1 MRQYRLPT
9 GTALK
14 HMSVKELK
22 SCLEGFEDWYSMH
35 EEEMTFDFADRQLAR
50 IKSLEEYIKEREVE
64 EK

>member
-14 HMSVKELK
+14 NMSVEELK
-22 SCLEGFEDWYSMH
+22 SCLEGFEDWYFMH